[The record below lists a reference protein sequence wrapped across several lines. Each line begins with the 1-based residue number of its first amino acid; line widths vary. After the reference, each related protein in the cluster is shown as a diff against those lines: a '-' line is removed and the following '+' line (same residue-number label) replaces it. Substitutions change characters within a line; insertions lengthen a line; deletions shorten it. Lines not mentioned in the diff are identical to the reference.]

1 MGSTVGIL
9 RYWKRAFRVP
19 AAVDEMIPEKAKMR
33 DIVVVSNPSSLA
45 VWGFQFLEGA
55 LRLIFP
61 ALVTR
66 RVDRHDSVDDLDAS
80 ATPRLFLSAFPPP
93 VLAADCERLNK
104 APIVLLDELLPSV
117 AYVRAGGTVS
127 TLEAVRAQSAS
138 LTLCGACRAVTGAR
152 LVRRQDELRLV
163 DLLTMAVRATGATIA
178 PEALEAACLPFGGAM
193 KQCRDMVAE
202 WEARAD
208 LPLLTEEDEQLAQ
221 SVLGGLYALVENG
234 VVEAMAWPGRSFL
247 LGDRPGTPA
256 PVVSEVTGR
265 ARIIFYGPYFHLPRG
280 RWNLRIS
287 LGFSHDI
294 RGLPF
299 SIQIASTEP
308 LGEVR
313 ILAERAGIF
322 AVNSEIVVTTPHE
335 PIEIRTMSEQGA
347 IEGHIA
353 LASVEL
359 TYLADN

>member
-1 MGSTVGIL
+1 MPV
-9 RYWKRAFRVP
+9 
-19 AAVDEMIPEKAKMR
+19 AVDEMIPEKAKMR
-33 DIVVVSNPSSLA
+33 DIVVVSNPSSFA
-45 VWGFQFLEGA
+45 VWSFQFLEGA

-61 ALVTR
+61 SLVTR
-66 RVDRHDSVDDLDAS
+66 RVDRLDNVDDLDAS
-80 ATPRLFLSAFPPP
+80 PTPRLFLSAFPPP
-93 VLAADCERLNK
+93 ALAAGCERLNK
-104 APIVLLDELLPSV
+104 APIILLDDLLPSV
-117 AYVRAGGTVS
+117 AYVRTGGTVS
-127 TLEAVRAQSAS
+127 TLEAVRVLSAS
-138 LTLCGACRAVTGAR
+138 LTLCGACGAVAGAR
-152 LVRRQDELRLV
+152 LVRRQDDLRLI
-163 DLLTMAVRATGATIA
+163 DFLAIAVRATEATIA
-178 PEALEAACLPFGGAM
+178 PEALEAACLPFGGAT
-193 KQCRDMVAE
+193 KHCRDMVGE
-202 WEARAD
+202 WVARAD

-221 SVLGGLYALVENG
+221 SVLGGLYAFVENG
-234 VVEAMAWPGRSFL
+234 VMEAMVWPGRSFL

-256 PVVSEVTGR
+256 PVLSEVTGR
-265 ARIIFYGPYFHLPRG
+265 ARIIFYGPYFHLPCG
-280 RWNLRIS
+280 RWKLRIS

-294 RGLPF
+294 RGLPL